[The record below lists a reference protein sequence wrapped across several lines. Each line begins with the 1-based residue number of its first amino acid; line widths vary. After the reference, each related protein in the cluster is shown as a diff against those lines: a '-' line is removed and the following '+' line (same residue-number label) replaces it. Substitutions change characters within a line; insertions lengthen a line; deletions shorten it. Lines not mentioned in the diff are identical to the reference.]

1 MQSSI
6 ISSSRRGYVVPALLL
21 GTAFFIATTYS
32 AHAMTSAEQFAQMES
47 QLKAASQHLT
57 ELQMSRQSGL
67 VLGVSTMPPV
77 PVRPVCSLNT
87 DKNVYKLG
95 DSIKV
100 SWSTT
105 GTKDVKFITRLEGT
119 RKDNL
124 TYPVDALS
132 LSGSVPVK
140 ALILGLPA
148 ITILAESITG
158 HRSICTKTVV
168 VTDESAGKADSRIAF
183 LQAKIIASSKKI
195 NKIETQQAN
204 LNKKFWDEIYKQFAL
219 LTEIEKLQGS
229 VGPVAASG
237 TSAWLK
243 GEYIGSK
250 QTLNS
255 NNLETVLDDVGIFS
269 LTVALTATND
279 DVYIPK
285 IAQRAGFGGVM
296 GISYVTQD
304 QTTGKATALGKASA
318 SLTSSAQVSGNFYK
332 IVEGTTENFTVTV
345 NYDPAAAGTFKV
357 QLVNVFFNTKPVNPD
372 VNNFSNNILLPKPN
386 GFDRGYY
393 SEALVI

>member
-1 MQSSI
+1 MQ
-6 ISSSRRGYVVPALLL
+6 
-21 GTAFFIATTYS
+21 
-32 AHAMTSAEQFAQMES
+32 
-47 QLKAASQHLT
+47 
-57 ELQMSRQSGL
+57 
-67 VLGVSTMPPV
+67 
-77 PVRPVCSLNT
+77 
-87 DKNVYKLG
+87 
-95 DSIKV
+95 
-100 SWSTT
+100 
-105 GTKDVKFITRLEGT
+105 KF
-119 RKDNL
+119 
-124 TYPVDALS
+124 PVDPNIA
-132 LSGSVPVK
+132 K
-140 ALILGLPA
+140 AK
-148 ITILAESITG
+148 TI
-158 HRSICTKTVV
+158 H
-168 VTDESAGKADSRIAF
+168 TDFYTS
-183 LQAKIIASSKKI
+183 QAMFEDCKEKIF
-195 NKIETQQAN
+195 AN
-204 LNKKFWDEIYKQFAL
+204 SWQ
-219 LTEIEKLQGS
+219 
-229 VGPVAASG
+229 
-237 TSAWLK
+237 
-243 GEYIGSK
+243 YIGSK